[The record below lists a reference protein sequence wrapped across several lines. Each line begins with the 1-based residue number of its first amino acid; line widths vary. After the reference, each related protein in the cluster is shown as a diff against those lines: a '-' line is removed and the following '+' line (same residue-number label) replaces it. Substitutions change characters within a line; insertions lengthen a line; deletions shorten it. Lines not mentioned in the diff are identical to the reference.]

1 MSLSINA
8 PDLMNKKSAGRPEN
22 SSLPLVLGGG
32 GRAVRRR
39 GHAGGRDDGESL
51 QVKTLMPESTGV
63 LDN

>member
-1 MSLSINA
+1 
-8 PDLMNKKSAGRPEN
+8 MNKKSAGRPEN

-32 GRAVRRR
+32 RAVRRR
-39 GHAGGRDDGESL
+39 GHTGGRDDGESL